1 MTGKVTALRKVAPA
15 KPAVPQTTADA
26 AASMAQLG
34 GAMAEHARLQAE
46 LNAAVAKITA
56 TFQEKIRPV
65 QEEEDRLFD
74 GLRTWAEAN
83 RDDLTKDGTKTVN
96 LGTGEVGWRVNPEK
110 VSLHGEAKV
119 IEILKAKG
127 LEEFVRT
134 KESVDKA
141 LVLKRQDEVKG
152 VKGLSIVQDETF
164 RAKPSNVDMEKLA
177 S

>member
-1 MTGKVTALRKVAPA
+1 MGKVTALRKVAPA

-26 AASMAQLG
+26 AATMAQLG
-34 GAMAEHARLQAE
+34 SAMAEHKRLQAE
-46 LNAAVAKITA
+46 MDAEVAKVA
-56 TFQEKIRPV
+56 AKYQERIRPV

-83 RDDLTKDGTKTVN
+83 REDLCSDGTKTVN

-110 VSLHGEAKV
+110 VSLAKEAQV
-119 IEILKAKG
+119 IEVLRAKG
-127 LEEFVRT
+127 LEEFIRV

-152 VKGLSIVQDETF
+152 VKGLTIVQDETF
-164 RAKPSNVDMEKLA
+164 RAKPSGIDMEKLA